1 MAEEL
6 RMSDIQPA
14 ARTDLPPGRLLGVG
28 ALSAAVLLLQLV
40 QTRIFSVMLWHH
52 LTYLVVTF
60 TMLGFAA
67 GGTLVACR
75 AKWTRGNTSGR
86 LALWS
91 ALFGVTALI
100 AYALVTRKAATAM
113 PSDHSSAG
121 IFRAALDYAVLLL
134 PMVFAGMAVSVA
146 LSDARGRIGL
156 VYGTNMLGSG
166 LGCLAYVPV
175 LKVFG
180 GEGTVLVS
188 AALTLFAA
196 AAFARG
202 ASRENAAPTSSADEV
217 AAVPQ
222 AANGGGIVLYLM
234 LGVVLVGLGGFL
246 PKAFFEVP
254 IAPTKAMTRAMEM
267 NDQLVVEH
275 TVWDPLCRL
284 DVVGDPARP
293 NMMKTI
299 YQDGDAP
306 TVLPMGAAHE
316 TTNVYEKEGLA
327 YLMFRDAPT
336 APKALAIGIG
346 GGIDVLQAAAVSPE
360 REFPDGSRVEF
371 TGVEINPTTADLMR
385 GKYAEATAN
394 RYHLPGVTVHV
405 DEGRSWLRRSDEKYD
420 IIQMTGTDT
429 YAALSSGSYV
439 MSESYLYTAEAY
451 DDFLGHLTDDG
462 IISVLRFRFEPPRE
476 TLRLAAIAM
485 DALRRDGAEHPE
497 QHVVL
502 LGIIGPKLE
511 VDGETIGIDYG
522 VLHVRKRPFTR
533 AEISK
538 YEAYARSRQNAFI
551 MYAPGVETT
560 GHAADY
566 FAAVASGADEAFR
579 SSYLYNMDPVT
590 DDAPFFFRY
599 HRWENVW
606 ASMFGADD
614 ARDAIDGA
622 EYAGIVGGE
631 PIGLIMLGTVL
642 LQCLV
647 LVSLLVIVPLMLFK
661 REGLKV
667 AGAGRWVVYFFGL
680 GAGYMLME
688 IVVMQRFVLFLG
700 HPGYAITVVL
710 LTFLIFSGLGA
721 TVAGRSNDPQRTLR
735 RAIVGVVLSV
745 ILLAV
750 GLPTFFDAMLAAD
763 LTTRIALTVAVLAP
777 VAFIMGMPFPSGLA
791 LISGRAA
798 GLVPWA
804 FGVNGGASVIASVVA
819 ILVAMGAG
827 FSASF
832 ALAGASYLVAL
843 FAIGRARLTPA

>member
-1 MAEEL
+1 MT
-6 RMSDIQPA
+6 DPA
-14 ARTDLPPGRLLGVG
+14 SPPRTDLPPGRLLGVG

-40 QTRIFSVMLWHH
+40 QTRVFSVMLWHH

-75 AKWTRGNTSGR
+75 ARWTKGDTSAR
-86 LALWS
+86 LAWWS
-91 ALFGVTALI
+91 AAFGVTALL
-100 AYALVTRKAATAM
+100 AYALVTRKAADAV
-113 PSDHSSAG
+113 PSDHTSAG
-121 IFRAALDYAVLLL
+121 IFRAALDYAVLLV
-134 PMVFAGMAVSVA
+134 PMVFAGMGVSVA
-146 LSDARGRIGL
+146 LADARQKVGL
-156 VYGTNMLGSG
+156 VYGVNMLGSG
-166 LGCLAYVPV
+166 LGCVAYVPA
-175 LKVFG
+175 LKTFG
-180 GEGTVLVS
+180 GEGTVLLS
-188 AALTLFAA
+188 AAITLFAA
-196 AAFARG
+196 ASFARG
-202 ASRENAAPTSSADEV
+202 SSRAHAADGTDDAELARIPAEASSAGVGLRALVGVALVALAWIAPT
-217 AAVPQ
+217 
-222 AANGGGIVLYLM
+222 L
-234 LGVVLVGLGGFL
+234 
-246 PKAFFEVP
+246 FFEVP
-254 IAPTKAMTRAMEM
+254 IAPTKAMARAMEL
-267 NDQLVVEH
+267 DPTLEVEH
-275 TVWDPLCRL
+275 TAWDPLCRL
-284 DVVGDPARP
+284 DVIGRP
-293 NMMKTI
+293 NEPDRIKTI

-306 TVLPMGAAHE
+306 TVLPMGPAHE

-360 REFPDGSRVEF
+360 REYPDGSRVDF
-371 TGVEINPTTADLMR
+371 TGVEINPTTAGLMR

-394 RYHLPGVTVHV
+394 RYHLPGVDIHV
-405 DEGRSWLRRSDEKYD
+405 DEGRSWLRRSDETYD

-451 DDFLGHLTDDG
+451 DDFLGHLTPDG

-476 TLRLAAIAM
+476 TLRLAAIAI
-485 DALRRDGAEHPE
+485 DALRRDGAENPE
-497 QHVVL
+497 QHIVL

-511 VDGETIGIDYG
+511 IDGQTVGIDYG
-522 VLHVRKRPFTR
+522 VLHVRKRPYTR
-533 AEISK
+533 DEIAK
-538 YEAYARSRQNAFI
+538 YEAYARSRENSFL

-566 FAAVASGADEAFR
+566 FAAVASGADDAFR

-606 ASMFGADD
+606 SALFGDEEA
-614 ARDAIDGA
+614 APKA
-622 EYAGIVGGE
+622 EGGEYEGIVGGE

-642 LQCLV
+642 AQCLLLVALLV
-647 LVSLLVIVPLMLFK
+647 LVPLGLFR

-667 AGAGRWVVYFFGL
+667 EGAGRWVVYFFGL

-721 TVAGRSNDPQRTLR
+721 TVAGRSDDPQRTLR
-735 RAIVGVVLSV
+735 RAILGVVAAV
-745 ILLAV
+745 IVLAV
-750 GLPTFFDAMLAAD
+750 GLPFFFDAALAAS
-763 LTTRIALTVAVLAP
+763 LSTRVALTVAVLAP
-777 VAFIMGMPFPSGLA
+777 VAFVMGMPFPSGLA
-791 LISGRAA
+791 IVSGRSAP
-798 GLVPWA
+798 LVPWA

-832 ALAGASYLVAL
+832 ALAGASYLLAWFAGKGVA
-843 FAIGRARLTPA
+843 ARTA